1 MATLVKYN
9 AWSKFQLDTLTEFTP
24 ELIREVKNSA
34 GSTGYLYER
43 DRLFAAMLRE
53 WDVLQ
58 KDVFKVYN
66 GLASLDWKAVPFA
79 EDGEAPTQQ
88 AQAVAATVNNAM
100 WHARR
105 QECGAWGHGF
115 ADLVGS
121 VWMAKCRSVN
131 VHEIVWQQEGGLWFP
146 AYYLPVLPTFY
157 GWETAQDAPDRLLLF
172 RNADFLNGEP
182 FPPNKFIVAMNNE
195 GPDHPLH
202 NASFMSLVGWFGA
215 SKWGLQWLLEF
226 CQLYGKPLRKFYTA
240 NDEEKRKLLAEL
252 ASQAVL
258 SDVVLDKS
266 TGEDVTIDAAGTATA
281 IPQRELIEMAERQV
295 HKLILGQ
302 TLTSDT
308 SEHGGSLAQAKV
320 HAGVERSEMLAA
332 GRFVAD
338 VLTAQLVP
346 AIVRMNYG
354 RTEGLPLP
362 EIRCSV
368 PGVEADLDKLALFD
382 GVINRLGLPLRRSD
396 LYDAFALP
404 QPAEGDDVVGPSM
417 QPGHAD
423 PISAAAAA
431 RYPRSTAS
439 VDDYAARAEGMA
451 KEVAAKFMGPV
462 LDAIEAARDA
472 GLTPQQFRAMIPHLE
487 AGVQDLADALTAS
500 TAAGLGMAPVTADA
514 ITADNPGGC
523 NQHGDNWTG
532 LWCPWQGAPGVGGGK
547 GPKPGGGGH
556 GGGNGGSN
564 GGQGGGQGGNST
576 TSTPKGSSGGD
587 ENARKMQD
595 HHAKIEAALGT
606 KAADRFRDQMNGAA
620 DEVKA
625 VFHKY
630 ADELG
635 NITERKSGVSSCR
648 MTDPPA
654 IFINPTNNDA
664 DNEYRTPGQ
673 TYIHE
678 QGHGVDA
685 LASRGKS
692 GNVSSDLEEP
702 IKEDVTAFLG
712 TKKKELREQKQQRA
726 ADILKNAGNIDLR
739 AMTREAAAVMS
750 DLLNAGAVSR
760 SEVSKWHGSMRIELP
775 AAVRNAIG
783 ETNKG
788 KPFVVPVAAKE
799 VKAAAVKELNALG
812 KQLAAVSDAFGAHN
826 VMSAFRHS
834 ASYYRNRTHAGS
846 LETFANLYAT
856 YAINDKK
863 SVQAAEKYLPKTTE
877 AFKKLLGGLV

>member
-79 EDGEAPTQQ
+79 EDGEAPTPQ
-88 AQAVAATVNNAM
+88 AQAVASTVNNAM

-182 FPPNKFIVAMNNE
+182 FPPNKFIVALNNE

-451 KEVAAKFMGPV
+451 KEAAAKFMGPV
-462 LDAIEAARDA
+462 LDAIEAARAA

-500 TAAGLGMAPVTADA
+500 TAAGLGMAPGTADA

-547 GPKPGGGGH
+547 GPKPGSGGN
-556 GGGNGGSN
+556 GGGNGG
-564 GGQGGGQGGNST
+564 GQGGSNGRNGGSSTGGNGGGGN
-576 TSTPKGSSGGD
+576 TPTQKSNASLSDCGNAKTRD
-587 ENARKMQD
+587 EA
-595 HHAKIEAALGT
+595 IEHT
-606 KAADRFRDQMNGAA
+606 K
-620 DEVKA
+620 
-625 VFHKY
+625 
-630 ADELG
+630 L
-635 NITERKSGVSSCR
+635 
-648 MTDPPA
+648 
-654 IFINPTNNDA
+654 
-664 DNEYRTPGQ
+664 
-673 TYIHE
+673 
-678 QGHGVDA
+678 
-685 LASRGKS
+685 LASRASKKGKAS
-692 GNVSSDLEEP
+692 VHFDDSIPLEQINEYNETLRDLMDKYPGVDIESLGSSLAESDRTGAFCRVSWSVYAPSELYLNHDNQKGGCHNFANWKPYNHDALSQRIDECRKIAQNYPEGSTYRKYYEKEAERIEEANKFDRHNVGMTDKGISVRDAITHEYGHAMHCPVVADSLVD
-702 IKEDVTAFLG
+702 
-712 TKKKELREQKQQRA
+712 TKSRDAHDEVERAYKKAKRNGDIYKISHYAKKNPYEFFAECFA
-726 ADILKNAGNIDLR
+726 AHVMGEKMPDYIVKMID
-739 AMTREAAAVMS
+739 T
-750 DLLNAGAVSR
+750 
-760 SEVSKWHGSMRIELP
+760 VSKQ
-775 AAVRNAIG
+775 AQNKRN
-783 ETNKG
+783 
-788 KPFVVPVAAKE
+788 
-799 VKAAAVKELNALG
+799 
-812 KQLAAVSDAFGAHN
+812 S
-826 VMSAFRHS
+826 
-834 ASYYRNRTHAGS
+834 
-846 LETFANLYAT
+846 
-856 YAINDKK
+856 
-863 SVQAAEKYLPKTTE
+863 
-877 AFKKLLGGLV
+877 